1 MSFPAK
7 AQSLD
12 EEFDLARA
20 QALSDRSPIKVGAIQ
35 GSLFEENVAD
45 QEARPGNRP
54 GQASRHSGHA
64 DVSQG
69 RVTDPGAPT
78 APAADVSRMLACEAD
93 HRIKNNLQT
102 VAALLHQQARHTD
115 IRMVQDALNSAS
127 ARVEAIAQV
136 HHNLSRKTGRND
148 PAPGLELQD
157 HLKHVCDMIMRIMSQ
172 DPQRHTVLVE
182 VEPRAMPLVVV
193 QRLGMLVTE
202 LVTNALRHALVPG
215 RPGTVR
221 VSGSTEGNGCYR
233 LCVEDDGRGLP
244 GGFDL
249 RLRQSGLGLR
259 LAIMLVDQMQAR
271 LTAEGRNRAGSL
283 LTVVLPP
290 IGGFEG

>member
-12 EEFDLARA
+12 EEFDLARLR
-20 QALSDRSPIKVGAIQ
+20 ALSDESSIKIGANQRSLLEKNITRRE
-35 GSLFEENVAD
+35 S
-45 QEARPGNRP
+45 RPDDRP
-54 GQASRHSGHA
+54 GQASEQADHGDISQRRMGDSGLPA
-64 DVSQG
+64 NPAANVSQ
-69 RVTDPGAPT
+69 
-78 APAADVSRMLACEAD
+78 MLACEAD

-102 VAALLHQQARHTD
+102 VAALLHQQARRTD

-136 HHNLSRKTGRND
+136 HHNLSKMTERND
-148 PAPGLELQD
+148 LAPGLQLQD
-157 HLKHVCDMIMRIMSQ
+157 HLKHICSMIMRVMSQ

-182 VEPRAMPLVVV
+182 VEPCALPLIIV

-215 RPGTVR
+215 RLGTVR
-221 VSGSTEGNGCYR
+221 VSGNSAGNGRYR

-244 GGFDL
+244 HGFDL

-259 LAIMLVDQMQAR
+259 LAIMLVDQMQAQ
-271 LTAEGRNRAGSL
+271 LTAECHNRAGSL
-283 LTVVLPP
+283 LTVILPLVRSV
-290 IGGFEG
+290 ER